1 MTPHRFPAQRPVAAA
16 LIATG
21 LVLLGLSHV
30 RYGLAAQSA
39 SVMLSILPL
48 LFAGLLL
55 GRRGLWATAI
65 AYLAVLLLGAWTDLQ
80 RGGADTGALREIVSH
95 LLQPVLANAI
105 VALILDRLILKSDIS
120 DRRNR
125 ELTLLCRQ
133 LELEIRD
140 KEDSQAQLLQSQRI
154 DALGKL
160 ASNVAHD
167 FNNLLGVVLG
177 FAQRGLRHRGVDD
190 ETRYCLQRIEAA
202 TRRGRDLTG
211 RLLTLARNDAAVR
224 ETFDANAVLHELMPM
239 LHSIAGPGVEAQA
252 ALCDRPAWIRMDRT
266 EFEAAVLNIAKNAVD
281 AMPGGG
287 RFTLATGVDDG
298 KVLLRLADT
307 GHGMPAEI
315 RARIFE
321 PFFTTKPRERG
332 SGIGLAMVHRIVA
345 EAGGKIDCDS
355 VPGEGTRFVVHLPL
369 QPPPADGA
377 AGPAPGGTAH
387 SDARPSPSLAR
398 ARSTTAS

>member
-1 MTPHRFPAQRPVAAA
+1 MPLRHHPVQRAVAAV
-16 LIATG
+16 LIAGG

-30 RYGLAAQSA
+30 RYGLAAQSG

-55 GRRGLWATAI
+55 GRRGLWATAA
-65 AYLAVLLLGAWTDLQ
+65 AYLAILLLGAWADLQ
-80 RGGADTGALREIVSH
+80 RQAANADEWREIVSH

-105 VALILDRLILKSDIS
+105 VALILDRLILKSDIAA
-120 DRRNR
+120 RRNR
-125 ELTLLCRQ
+125 ELTLICRH

-177 FAQRGLRHRGVDD
+177 FAQRGLGHRGIDD
-190 ETRYCLQRIEAA
+190 ETRHCLQRIEAA
-202 TRRGRDLTG
+202 TRRGRGLTSK
-211 RLLTLARNDAAVR
+211 LLTLARNDAALR
-224 ETFDANAVLHELMPM
+224 ETFDANEVLDDLQPM
-239 LHSIAGPGVEAQA
+239 LHSIAGPGAETRAT
-252 ALCDRPAWIRMDRT
+252 LCGDAAWIRMDRA
-266 EFEAAVLNIAKNAVD
+266 EFEAAVLNLAKNAVD

-287 RFTLATGVDDG
+287 RLTLATEIEGEAVR
-298 KVLLRLADT
+298 LRLEDT
-307 GHGMPAEI
+307 GHGMSAQT

-332 SGIGLAMVHRIVA
+332 SGIGLAMVHRVVT
-345 EAGGKIDCDS
+345 EAGGTIDCDS
-355 VPGEGTRFVVHLPL
+355 APGAGARFVLQLPR
-369 QPPPADGA
+369 Q
-377 AGPAPGGTAH
+377 PAPSGTTVA
-387 SDARPSPSLAR
+387 AA
-398 ARSTTAS
+398 